1 MDESKYGK
9 YIITELVKPGE
20 KQSWSATYRE
30 QDKMELLN
38 LNDDIIKGAFYVQ
51 TGWFWPAITENKSP
65 ERSTKPHSHTYD
77 EVIGIIGTNPDDPRD
92 LCGEIEIWLGDEKH
106 IINKSCLIFLPAGL
120 EHGPFR
126 EIRVDRPIFHFD
138 VGMAKKHI

>member
-9 YIITELVKPGE
+9 YIISDLLKHGE
-20 KQSWSATYRE
+20 QQKWSATYRP
-30 QDKMELLN
+30 QDKMELLH
-38 LNDDIIKGAFYVQ
+38 LDDDIIKGAFYVQ
-51 TGWFWPAITENKSP
+51 AGWFWPAITENPSAD
-65 ERSTKPHSHTYD
+65 RSTKPHKHTYD

-92 LCGEIEIWLGDEKH
+92 LCGEIEVHLGGEKH
-106 IINKSCLIFLPAGL
+106 LITKSCLIFLPAGL

-138 VGMAKKHI
+138 VGMSKKHT